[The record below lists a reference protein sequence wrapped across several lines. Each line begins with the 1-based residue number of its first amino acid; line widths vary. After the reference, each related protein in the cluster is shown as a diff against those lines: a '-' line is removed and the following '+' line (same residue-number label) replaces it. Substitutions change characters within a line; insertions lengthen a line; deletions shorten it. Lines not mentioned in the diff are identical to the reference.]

1 MQPNAPDYSIIV
13 PTYRR
18 PDSLARCLRAIES
31 LDFDRN
37 RFELLVVD
45 DGSPAPPTDLVASL
59 DRSVQARLLCAHHGG
74 PAIARNTGARAA
86 RGRYV
91 VFTDDDCQPRA
102 DWLRSIDQWVGANPG
117 SVAIGGHIVNILADN
132 IYAAASQGIVDYLY
146 EYYGNNPAPN
156 RFFTSNNLV
165 LPRAEFLR
173 IGGFNETFTLPAAED
188 RDLCERWLT
197 AGNRLEYA
205 PDVVV
210 RHAHAL
216 SFVRFNLQHFT
227 YGRGAVDLQRSRAQ
241 RGERSLK
248 LEPLR
253 FYSGLVTYPVRRLR
267 SGRGLALGVLHL
279 WSQVAYA
286 LGYYLER
293 ARRGWVVADASR
305 PHGTDDS
312 PDAEDND
319 DAESATGSGSMS
331 SVA

>member
-18 PDSLARCLRAIES
+18 PDSLARCLRAIEA

-59 DRSVQARLLCAHHGG
+59 DPSIQARLLCTRHAG
-74 PAIARNTGARAA
+74 PATARNTGARAA
-86 RGRYV
+86 RARYV
-91 VFTDDDCQPRA
+91 VFTDDDCQPRE
-102 DWLRSIDQWVGANPG
+102 DWLRSIDQCVGANRG
-117 SVAIGGHIVNILADN
+117 SVAIGGRVVNVLADN

-146 EYYGNNPAPN
+146 EYYGENPAPN

-173 IGGFNETFTLPAAED
+173 IGGFNETFALPAAED

-205 PDVVV
+205 ADAVV

-216 SFVRFNLQHFT
+216 SFVRFNRQHFT
-227 YGRGAVDLQRSRAQ
+227 YGRGAVDLQRSRAE

-267 SGRGLALGVLHL
+267 SGRGLVLGALHL

-286 LGYYLER
+286 SGYYFER
-293 ARRGWVVADASR
+293 TRRGWAVNGAGHPPGA
-305 PHGTDDS
+305 DDS
-312 PDAEDND
+312 RDADDND